1 MAPLSTRR
9 FSELRP
15 CTAGRSRLPIGALVT
30 GDLTR
35 GCGYRSNHS
44 SMAHLS

>member
-9 FSELRP
+9 LSVLRT
-15 CTAGRSRLPIGALVT
+15 CTASRLPIGSLVT